1 MSKTILY
8 LKECRKLS
16 MSSIHLDKT
25 TDKNLCKFSK
35 SRKSTEH
42 LNRSLTRE
50 KCPNAEF
57 FLVRTFLYS
66 VQIQENTN

>member
-1 MSKTILY
+1 M
-8 LKECRKLS
+8 
-16 MSSIHLDKT
+16 
-25 TDKNLCKFSK
+25 TDKSLCKFSK